1 MGIALITNNLLTDS
15 GVPISYSTS
24 GTGGTSGTN
33 GSSGTSAT
41 SGSSGSSG
49 TSGTS
54 GSSGTS
60 ATSGSSGSSAT
71 SGTSGSSGTSA
82 SSGSSGTSGTKGTSG
97 TSATSGTSGS
107 TGTSGSSGTGGLSGD
122 RYATTSTTSFT
133 LGNAGTITVGTG
145 LAYTVAQSIIIVNSI
160 TNFQECEVISYNP
173 STGALQFGAPTRT
186 VGSGTFTAWTVNLD
200 GASGGNGTAGTSGS
214 SGIAGTRG
222 TSGTS
227 ATSGTSGSSGSS
239 ATSGTSG
246 SSGTSGTSGSSGTSA
261 TSGSSGTSA
270 TSGTSGSSGTSG
282 TNGSSGTSATSGS
295 SGTSATSGSSGTS
308 GINGVAG
315 SSGTSG
321 TKGTSGTSGI
331 NGTSGT
337 TGTSG
342 ISGAA
347 GSSGTSGASGVA
359 GSSGTSGTKGTS
371 GTTGTSG
378 TSGANGAAGSSG
390 TSGTGFSTI
399 TNAVDNRILTS
410 LGTTNTA
417 NAEANLTF
425 DGTNLVNVSSTGG
438 IFGYGLQSFKQNGS
452 LTNTVIT
459 SDTSQIAQSPISPY
473 LWHDV
478 FSFGLYS
485 PQYQTSANGTTYN
498 AATLN
503 NALFAQKQAQN
514 IEIINGTTIISARW
528 IWTGVSFNDASWLV
542 IGFTYIGVT
551 STKTIVFET
560 STDNVSW
567 TVRHTSSN
575 SNQAIP
581 IWFYISPFG
590 GDTYA
595 RLTITTT
602 NAASVRISSI
612 RLLTSRWGDQGLGS
626 EIEFPYDWNG
636 NKNIGIGGNADASFK
651 LNVVGTNLG
660 TTLGNQSLVQRLQ
673 VDTGDN
679 DDYLEITNTRVVN
692 GTTWTS
698 AGFRIQQKV
707 DTTWLGYLQFNG
719 NNNAGVSFGTGF
731 GASATSVVER
741 MRITSDGYVLIGTQ
755 ASNGATFQVTGT
767 ATFSSSVTANSLIKS
782 GGTSTQFLKAD
793 GSIDSNTYL
802 TTSSASS
809 TYLPLAGGTL
819 TGALNGTTATFTG
832 NIRTTGATAE
842 IIANGAGSSNTVG
855 GSSRFTILDSTN
867 NRGWILQQDAT
878 YDLAFWHLN
887 GGTWTNNIIFS
898 PTGTISVNGEST
910 YIGTDAQAVPRL
922 GFVKIGGQNPFL
934 GFASVPFTIRVSG
947 GADIAT
953 SNTFT
958 TALSIAT
965 DRSATFSSTVSA
977 TDYYFNSSSLERAVK
992 RYVST
997 ANVSNAG
1004 YTVVCNVTG
1013 NSLASAVRMTLQ
1025 GTTGSVVINVTA
1037 DILVNHFQD
1046 ILITSQ
1052 AGIYT
1057 LLTLRVIS
1065 NNDENFSVSATS
1077 NSPNVCTMNV
1087 EVYPLNN
1094 ETVTFGG
1101 SAQTGSTLTHVCTPG
1116 VNISATGGSNGDFA
1130 ASGNGTFGGSVTA
1143 VNGLTIG
1150 SLGSGSN
1157 AILTLATNASG
1168 SPRTI
1173 YYKASDASINI
1184 TGTGGTDLV
1193 TIGNGGAATFSSSVT
1208 ANGAI
1213 NARAGGYLALYD
1225 ISTNTNRWDIYT
1237 NSDNSYR
1244 MNYNGSGNDELV
1256 ITSGG
1261 NVGIGVVPSAWISG
1275 GIYTSI
1281 EIGRVGDALFSGS
1294 GGGPVISANAYYGAS
1309 GWIYART
1316 GASTNYDAGE
1326 GIFRWFTA
1334 ASGTA
1339 GSAISFNER
1348 MRITNG
1354 GNVGI
1359 GTSSPE
1365 SVSNFNTLQVDGTSG
1380 AMLRT
1385 GTSAYGGY
1393 VATIAT
1399 ADVMVISNVRNP
1411 INGTFSNTGKAA
1423 SVISL
1428 YSESG
1433 NGYLTFS
1440 TSATNNTGP
1449 TERMRITS
1457 GGEVIVGGPTTNAT
1471 LSISGDNSAG
1481 DTFLNF
1487 KADIGQTKAQIQGSK
1502 FAGTGGVLY
1511 FKTLQSSI
1519 LTTVMTINQ
1528 ASQVLINTAGITGG
1542 GALQVNG
1549 NVNINGV
1556 FQINGVTIGG
1566 GGGSGVTGS
1575 GTTNYISKWT
1585 GSTSLGNSVIYD
1597 DGTNVGIGTTSVGSY
1612 KLSVVRNASA
1622 AAVLSLYNQSAS
1634 GYSGTH
1640 LLNNAGTLVAHFG
1653 FANASTGD
1661 ALADKVYFGSI
1672 GAKDVVFTTND
1683 TVKVTITNAGNVGIG
1698 TSSPSSPLDVVAD
1711 NSTAINL
1718 RLRGRA
1724 ADSVGQMEF
1733 WNNAQ
1738 STRYGYIATDSTSMG
1753 MVTTQAIPL
1762 VLGTNSA
1769 ERMRITSGGNV
1780 LIGTATDTGQKLQVS
1795 GIASFSGAYG
1805 TNNGVN
1811 INGTTYATLN
1821 SNRGTSVAS
1830 AGVNY
1835 SSVNVQRWFTG
1846 IYENSDNFGFY
1857 SVGTNGFPLILNYST
1872 GAATFSSSVTA
1883 TSFFESSDKRLK
1895 KEISDNPIISGIEA
1909 VKPKLYIKDGKEE
1922 LGYYA
1927 QDLQEIL
1934 PSAVIESED
1943 GFLSLSYA
1951 QVLVAKVASLE
1962 KRIEELEAKLK

>member
-1 MGIALITNNLLTDS
+1 M
-15 GVPISYSTS
+15 
-24 GTGGTSGTN
+24 
-33 GSSGTSAT
+33 
-41 SGSSGSSG
+41 
-49 TSGTS
+49 
-54 GSSGTS
+54 
-60 ATSGSSGSSAT
+60 
-71 SGTSGSSGTSA
+71 
-82 SSGSSGTSGTKGTSG
+82 
-97 TSATSGTSGS
+97 
-107 TGTSGSSGTGGLSGD
+107 
-122 RYATTSTTSFT
+122 
-133 LGNAGTITVGTG
+133 
-145 LAYTVAQSIIIVNSI
+145 
-160 TNFQECEVISYNP
+160 
-173 STGALQFGAPTRT
+173 
-186 VGSGTFTAWTVNLD
+186 
-200 GASGGNGTAGTSGS
+200 
-214 SGIAGTRG
+214 
-222 TSGTS
+222 
-227 ATSGTSGSSGSS
+227 
-239 ATSGTSG
+239 
-246 SSGTSGTSGSSGTSA
+246 
-261 TSGSSGTSA
+261 
-270 TSGTSGSSGTSG
+270 
-282 TNGSSGTSATSGS
+282 
-295 SGTSATSGSSGTS
+295 
-308 GINGVAG
+308 
-315 SSGTSG
+315 
-321 TKGTSGTSGI
+321 
-331 NGTSGT
+331 
-337 TGTSG
+337 
-342 ISGAA
+342 
-347 GSSGTSGASGVA
+347 
-359 GSSGTSGTKGTS
+359 
-371 GTTGTSG
+371 
-378 TSGANGAAGSSG
+378 
-390 TSGTGFSTI
+390 
-399 TNAVDNRILTS
+399 
-410 LGTTNTA
+410 
-417 NAEANLTF
+417 
-425 DGTNLVNVSSTGG
+425 
-438 IFGYGLQSFKQNGS
+438 
-452 LTNTVIT
+452 IT

-503 NALFAQKQAQN
+503 NALFAQKQAQS

-575 SNQAIP
+575 SNQSIP

-887 GGTWTNNIIFS
+887 GGAWTNNIIFS

-1116 VNISATGGSNGDFA
+1116 VNISATGGSNGDFSA
-1130 ASGNGTFGGSVTA
+1130 LGNGTFGGSVTA

-1256 ITSGG
+1256 ITS
-1261 NVGIGVVPSAWISG
+1261 
-1275 GIYTSI
+1275 
-1281 EIGRVGDALFSGS
+1281 
-1294 GGGPVISANAYYGAS
+1294 
-1309 GWIYART
+1309 
-1316 GASTNYDAGE
+1316 
-1326 GIFRWFTA
+1326 
-1334 ASGTA
+1334 
-1339 GSAISFNER
+1339 
-1348 MRITNG
+1348 
-1354 GNVGI
+1354 
-1359 GTSSPE
+1359 
-1365 SVSNFNTLQVDGTSG
+1365 
-1380 AMLRT
+1380 
-1385 GTSAYGGY
+1385 
-1393 VATIAT
+1393 
-1399 ADVMVISNVRNP
+1399 
-1411 INGTFSNTGKAA
+1411 
-1423 SVISL
+1423 
-1428 YSESG
+1428 
-1433 NGYLTFS
+1433 
-1440 TSATNNTGP
+1440 
-1449 TERMRITS
+1449 
-1457 GGEVIVGGPTTNAT
+1457 
-1471 LSISGDNSAG
+1471 
-1481 DTFLNF
+1481 
-1487 KADIGQTKAQIQGSK
+1487 
-1502 FAGTGGVLY
+1502 
-1511 FKTLQSSI
+1511 
-1519 LTTVMTINQ
+1519 
-1528 ASQVLINTAGITGG
+1528 
-1542 GALQVNG
+1542 
-1549 NVNINGV
+1549 
-1556 FQINGVTIGG
+1556 
-1566 GGGSGVTGS
+1566 
-1575 GTTNYISKWT
+1575 
-1585 GSTSLGNSVIYD
+1585 
-1597 DGTNVGIGTTSVGSY
+1597 
-1612 KLSVVRNASA
+1612 
-1622 AAVLSLYNQSAS
+1622 
-1634 GYSGTH
+1634 
-1640 LLNNAGTLVAHFG
+1640 
-1653 FANASTGD
+1653 
-1661 ALADKVYFGSI
+1661 
-1672 GAKDVVFTTND
+1672 
-1683 TVKVTITNAGNVGIG
+1683 AGNVGIG
-1698 TSSPSSPLDVVAD
+1698 TSSPSNTLDVVKAASHAIRVQ
-1711 NSTAINL
+1711 NTANTSDAYFIAQNTGGSAFFGINATGPYIYTATAL
-1718 RLRGRA
+1718 DFTLITNNAERMRITSSGVITIANLAGTGNRIVG
-1724 ADSVGQMEF
+1724 ADSSGNLSSITVGSGLSLSAGVLTATGGSAGTVTGSGSSTQVPF
-1733 WNNAQ
+1733 W
-1738 STRYGYIATDSTSMG
+1738 TSSSNISG
-1753 MVTTQAIPL
+1753 DNGFIWDNTNKRLGVGTTSPTEKLDVIGGAVASGNGTIRTGITYSS
-1762 VLGTNSA
+1762 LGLIGTFTNHDLGIITNGS

-1780 LIGTATDTGQKLQVS
+1780 LIGTTTDTGYKFEVNGTGRFNNNLSVINADQGSCRVIIQNTGS
-1795 GIASFSGAYG
+1795 GGQAVHLVAGNPNVDQTGFSIAYGNTNILRFSSIGLATFSGAYG

-1857 SVGTNGFPLILNYST
+1857 NVGLAGFPLILNYST

-1962 KRIEELEAKLK
+1962 KRIMELEAKLN

>member
-24 GTGGTSGTN
+24 GT
-33 GSSGTSAT
+33 
-41 SGSSGSSG
+41 
-49 TSGTS
+49 
-54 GSSGTS
+54 
-60 ATSGSSGSSAT
+60 
-71 SGTSGSSGTSA
+71 
-82 SSGSSGTSGTKGTSG
+82 
-97 TSATSGTSGS
+97 
-107 TGTSGSSGTGGLSGD
+107 
-122 RYATTSTTSFT
+122 
-133 LGNAGTITVGTG
+133 
-145 LAYTVAQSIIIVNSI
+145 
-160 TNFQECEVISYNP
+160 
-173 STGALQFGAPTRT
+173 
-186 VGSGTFTAWTVNLD
+186 
-200 GASGGNGTAGTSGS
+200 
-214 SGIAGTRG
+214 SGI
-222 TSGTS
+222 
-227 ATSGTSGSSGSS
+227 
-239 ATSGTSG
+239 
-246 SSGTSGTSGSSGTSA
+246 
-261 TSGSSGTSA
+261 
-270 TSGTSGSSGTSG
+270 
-282 TNGSSGTSATSGS
+282 
-295 SGTSATSGSSGTS
+295 
-308 GINGVAG
+308 
-315 SSGTSG
+315 
-321 TKGTSGTSGI
+321 
-331 NGTSGT
+331 
-337 TGTSG
+337 
-342 ISGAA
+342 A
-347 GSSGTSGASGVA
+347 GSSGTSGANGIA

-378 TSGANGAAGSSG
+378 TSGANGSSG

-399 TNAVDNRILTS
+399 TNPVDNRILTS

-438 IFGYGLQSFKQNGS
+438 IFAFGLQSFKQNGS
-452 LTNTVIT
+452 LTNTVIP
-459 SDTSQIAQSPISPY
+459 SDTSQVAQSPISPY

-485 PQYQTSANGTTYN
+485 PQYQTSADGITYN
-498 AATLN
+498 SATLN
-503 NALFAQKQAQN
+503 NNLFAQKQNQN
-514 IEIINGTTIISARW
+514 IEIINGTTILSARW
-528 IWTGVSFNDASWLV
+528 IWTGVSFNSASWLC
-542 IGFTYIGVT
+542 IGFTYTVV
-551 STKTIVFET
+551 SPAKTIVFE
-560 STDNVSW
+560 SSADNVTW

-575 SNQAIP
+575 TYNAIP
-581 IWFYISPFG
+581 AWFYITTFG
-590 GDTYA
+590 GDNFV

-602 NAASVRISSI
+602 NASSVRISSI

-626 EIEFPYDWNG
+626 EIEFPYAWDA
-636 NKNIGIGGNADASFK
+636 NKNIGIGGNADASSK
-651 LNVVGTNLG
+651 LNIVGPTLG
-660 TTLGNQSLVQRLQ
+660 TTLGNQSLVQKLQ
-673 VDTGDN
+673 VNTGSVDL
-679 DDYLEITNTRVVN
+679 LELTNTRVVN
-692 GTTWTS
+692 GTSWTS

-707 DTTWLGYLQFNG
+707 DSTWLGYLQFNG
-719 NNNAGVSFGTGF
+719 SNDAGVSFGTGY

-741 MRITSDGYVLIGTQ
+741 MRITSDGYVIIGTQ
-755 ASNGATFQVTGT
+755 TSNGARFQVTGT

-887 GGTWTNNIIFS
+887 GGAWTNNIIFS

-1013 NSLASAVRMTLQ
+1013 NALASAVRMTLQ

-1037 DILVNHFQD
+1037 DILVNHSQD

-1065 NNDENFSVSATS
+1065 NNDENFSVEATS

-1130 ASGNGTFGGSVTA
+1130 ASGNGTFGGTLGVTGAATLSSSVFVGSTLRLTQASA
-1143 VNGLTIG
+1143 VDIQAYTG
-1150 SLGSGSN
+1150 S
-1157 AILTLATNASG
+1157 AYTNLN
-1168 SPRTI
+1168 
-1173 YYKASDASINI
+1173 YDALSHNWQ
-1184 TGTGGTDLV
+1184 TG
-1193 TIGNGGAATFSSSVT
+1193 GGAAKMV
-1208 ANGAI
+1208 
-1213 NARAGGYLALYD
+1213 L
-1225 ISTNTNRWDIYT
+1225 
-1237 NSDNSYR
+1237 
-1244 MNYNGSGNDELV
+1244 
-1256 ITSGG
+1256 
-1261 NVGIGVVPSAWISG
+1261 
-1275 GIYTSI
+1275 
-1281 EIGRVGDALFSGS
+1281 
-1294 GGGPVISANAYYGAS
+1294 
-1309 GWIYART
+1309 
-1316 GASTNYDAGE
+1316 
-1326 GIFRWFTA
+1326 
-1334 ASGTA
+1334 
-1339 GSAISFNER
+1339 
-1348 MRITNG
+1348 TNG

-1359 GTSSPE
+1359 GTSSPSE
-1365 SVSNFNTLQVDGTSG
+1365 KLDVIGGAVAAGNGTI
-1380 AMLRT
+1380 RT
-1385 GTSAYGGY
+1385 GITYSSLGL
-1393 VATIAT
+1393 I
-1399 ADVMVISNVRNP
+1399 
-1411 INGTFSNTGKAA
+1411 GTFTNHDLG
-1423 SVISL
+1423 VIT
-1428 YSESG
+1428 
-1433 NGYLTFS
+1433 NG
-1440 TSATNNTGP
+1440 

-1575 GTTNYISKWT
+1575 GTTNYIPKWSSASSIGNSIMYESGTGIGIGITNPLGYSKL
-1585 GSTSLGNSVIYD
+1585 SLGTGIGAKFLVYD
-1597 DGTNVGIGTTSVGSY
+1597 NGTNVFAGLGQDLAAGNSTDLFAHGAGGGFLTFGRLGTNGLTYTEWARITSGGNLGIGTANATGQASNNRVLQIYGAGTANRAQLHLVNSNTGEGTSDGTFIGIDDSTNLY
-1612 KLSVVRNASA
+1612 INNSESA
-1622 AAVLSLYNQSAS
+1622 A
-1634 GYSGTH
+1634 TIFE
-1640 LLNNAGTLVAHFG
+1640 NAG
-1653 FANASTGD
+1653 S
-1661 ALADKVYFGSI
+1661 
-1672 GAKDVVFTTND
+1672 
-1683 TVKVTITNAGNVGIG
+1683 
-1698 TSSPSSPLDVVAD
+1698 
-1711 NSTAINL
+1711 
-1718 RLRGRA
+1718 
-1724 ADSVGQMEF
+1724 
-1733 WNNAQ
+1733 
-1738 STRYGYIATDSTSMG
+1738 
-1753 MVTTQAIPL
+1753 
-1762 VLGTNSA
+1762 

-1780 LIGTATDTGQKLQVS
+1780 LIGTTTDAGYKLDVNGTGIFRNRLTISADAGNEQLVIQRASNTNAQLIFGYHSLGYGTIQAVEQLIGYKPLALNQNGGNVLIGTTTDSGYKLDVNGTGRFTSRILAGNSMFVGEVVS
-1795 GIASFSGAYG
+1795 SFSLLESTSG
-1805 TNNGVN
+1805 NG
-1811 INGTTYATLN
+1811 IWLRPAGGSDPTGLKIAT
-1821 SNRGTSVAS
+1821 
-1830 AGVNY
+1830 
-1835 SSVNVQRWFTG
+1835 
-1846 IYENSDNFGFY
+1846 
-1857 SVGTNGFPLILNYST
+1857 T

-1883 TSFFESSDKRLK
+1883 TSFFEFSDKRLK
-1895 KEISDNPIISGIEA
+1895 KEISDKPIISGIEA
-1909 VKPKLYIKDGKEE
+1909 IKPKLYIKDGKEE